1 MELAWMR
8 ERCQSDLDLQR
19 LRHVE
24 RAIEI
29 FASDVVNEIAVLG
42 IPLENIGA
50 HEIDEG
56 RRVGD
61 LTEEAPSRPH
71 LHDLDAAIEEYAAV
85 VEGLGADDTP
95 AVAAACETPTDVVRK
110 TLGSADARVRA
121 LGEEELHAGLTRGT

>member
-71 LHDLDAAIEEYAAV
+71 LHDRDAAIEEYSVV
-85 VEGLGADDTP
+85 VEGVGADDSP
-95 AVAAACETPTDVVRK
+95 
-110 TLGSADARVRA
+110 LLDA
-121 LGEEELHAGLTRGT
+121 TRGTCA